1 MVIKV
6 IRERISVQ
14 KPNLYKFESIVNRT
28 RILIANTP
36 DKKARIVATVDAKF
50 ISRPFCIIVYMPA
63 PKIVGIPNKNEK
75 SKASFLLTPK
85 TNPATSVTPA
95 LEIPG
100 NKAKA

>member
-1 MVIKV
+1 M
-6 IRERISVQ
+6 
-14 KPNLYKFESIVNRT
+14 
-28 RILIANTP
+28 LIANKP
-36 DKKARIVATVDAKF
+36 DKKARIVATVDVKF

-85 TNPATSVTPA
+85 INPATSVTPA